1 MLKASFRPPGTGT
14 GLRERRGWKAVSWL
28 LLGAVVLSVS
38 PSYASGSGSRIEIK
52 QEAFYDRN
60 GVWNLTPTFALLLA
74 LSRKWSFGWEQE
86 FDIVSGASRRIGS
99 DKVGQFGDREL
110 DAVSG
115 ASKIEIRHSAN
126 PSLTYAHQGFTAT
139 GAFYSSREDDYFS
152 MAPSGSVSMDFF
164 GRNTTLGASFAEFFD
179 DFRPQGSFAKE
190 GGEKRIRSLGLTVA
204 QSLTPLTLVGLTGSS
219 IKSWGYLGHPYNPP
233 MDASGAFMIE
243 SVPGTKNAGALSAQI
258 VQGYHLGGLMGSLNL
273 DGRRYMDDWGLKSST
288 LDFKASQY
296 ISEGAYIRLRVR
308 YYNQTGA
315 VFAKPFYGG
324 NEAYRTADIRFS
336 PFTSW
341 MVGAKL
347 SSACPESWSEY
358 ALLPDK
364 WDVKFDYMV
373 RDTRGDVQNP
383 AAGAPRSKLYQ
394 LYSPE
399 EEYLQGVIMV
409 GMTFNL

>member
-1 MLKASFRPPGTGT
+1 MLKATILLPARIA
-14 GLRERRGWKAVSWL
+14 GLRNPKGLGAISRFL
-28 LLGAVVLSVS
+28 LCAVVLAA
-38 PSYASGSGSRIEIK
+38 PPAYASGSGSHIEIK

-86 FDIVSGASRRIGS
+86 FDVVSGASRRIGS

-115 ASKIEIRHSAN
+115 ASKIEIRHSEN
-126 PSLTYAHQGFTAT
+126 PSLTYAHQGLTAT
-139 GAFYSSREDDYFS
+139 AAFYSSREDDYFS
-152 MAPSGSVSMDFF
+152 IAPSGSVSMDFF
-164 GRNTTLGASFAEFFD
+164 ERNTTLGASYAEFFD
-179 DFRPQGSFAKE
+179 DFRPQGPFAKE
-190 GGEKRIRSLGLTVA
+190 GGEKRIRSLGFTVA

-219 IKSWGYLGHPYNPP
+219 IRSWGYLGHPYNPP
-233 MDASGAFMIE
+233 MDSSGAFMIE
-243 SVPGTKNAGALSAQI
+243 NVPGRKNAGALSAQI
-258 VQGYHLGGLMGSLNL
+258 IQGYHLGALMGSLNL
-273 DGRRYMDDWGLKSST
+273 DGRRYLDDWGLKSST

-296 ISEGAYIRLRVR
+296 VSEGAYIRLRVR

-315 VFAKPFYGG
+315 AFAKPFYLG
-324 NEAYRTADIRFS
+324 NEAYRTADIRFF

-341 MVGAKL
+341 MVGAKF
-347 SSACPESWSEY
+347 SSACPETWSEY

-373 RDTRGDVQNP
+373 RDTRGDVPNP

-394 LYSPE
+394 LYGPD
-399 EEYLQGVIMV
+399 EEYLHGVFMV